1 VLSGGAPTRPGG
13 GRRLRVVALD
23 VGSSSVRA
31 VAYDEQGDAEPGDA
45 HLAYEDFDADRLVDA
60 CRAVLAQVG
69 DGDALAI
76 SCFWHS
82 LVPVDASDRPLGPVL
97 TWRDTAGDPPA
108 LDPEAYHRRTGCF
121 LHPAYWPAKLVRLAD
136 EGVRPARVLSFA
148 DYLLLRLTG
157 EVRTSISMASGTG
170 LYDPNRLAWDAETV
184 AALELEPTQLPPVS
198 DEPIAGVYPALG
210 DGACS
215 NVGVGCVDR
224 GRVALTM
231 GTSGAARVV
240 YRADAAEPGPGLFL
254 YRLDERRYCEGGAL
268 SDGGNLHAWLQRT
281 LRDVDTDYLAERP
294 AAAHGLVFLPFLG
307 GERSLGW
314 DASRRGLVRGLSFA
328 TTPID
333 IVQAALEGVCY
344 RFAAVLDVLGDI
356 GSVVVT
362 GGALLAN
369 PAWVQVLA
377 DVLGRPLEVS
387 ASPEGSARGAALV
400 TLERLGVTISA
411 APVSH
416 VVEPRADRYEIHL
429 HAREEHQRQ
438 MQIEEER

>member
-1 VLSGGAPTRPGG
+1 M
-13 GRRLRVVALD
+13 
-23 VGSSSVRA
+23 GSSSVRA
-31 VAYDEQGDAEPGDA
+31 VAYDEHGAAEPGDA
-45 HLAYEDFDADRLVDA
+45 HLAYGDLDADRLVDA

-69 DGDALAI
+69 EGDAVAI

-82 LVPVDASDRPLGPVL
+82 LVALDAKNRPLGPVL

-121 LHPAYWPAKLVRLAD
+121 LHPAYWPAKIVRLAH
-136 EGVRPARVLSFA
+136 EGVRPARIVSFA

-157 EVRTSISMASGTG
+157 ELRTSVSIASGTG
-170 LYDPNRLAWDAETV
+170 LYDPNRLAWDEETL
-184 AALELEPTQLPPVS
+184 AALGLERAQLPPVS
-198 DEPIAGVYPALG
+198 GEPVASVYPALG

-215 NVGVGCVDR
+215 NVGVGCVGR
-224 GRVALTM
+224 GRVALTV

-240 YRADAAEPGPGLFL
+240 YRADAAQPQPGLFL
-254 YRLDERRYCEGGAL
+254 YRLDEGRFCEGGAL
-268 SDGGNLHAWLQRT
+268 SDGGNLHAWLEQT
-281 LRDVDTDYLAERP
+281 LRDYDTDHLAERP

-328 TTPID
+328 TKPAD
-333 IVQAALEGVCY
+333 IAQAALEGVCY
-344 RFAAVLDVLGDI
+344 RFAAVLDALGDVA
-356 GSVVVT
+356 SVVVT

-369 PAWVQVLA
+369 PGWVQVLA
-377 DVLGRPLEVS
+377 DALGRPLEVS

-429 HAREEHQRQ
+429 QARGEQQRQ
-438 MQIEEER
+438 MRIEEET